1 MRKGLAIFFGAA
13 FLVLSACIQKPKVD
27 LEAEKAQAK
36 KVVDQIAQ
44 AMEAEDV
51 ELISTLVAH
60 DADMVNFG
68 TDATERWVGWDALQA
83 SIEQQF
89 AAFDNQQVS
98 VRDQVIK
105 VGASGTTAWYSQ
117 IMDWNLEAGGEM
129 VSLEGMR
136 ASGVLEKRNGNW
148 LTVQMHFSIGV
159 AGQAAEY

>member
-13 FLVLSACIQKPKVD
+13 FLVLSACIQTPKAD
-27 LEAEKAQAK
+27 MEAEKAQVK

-51 ELISTLVAH
+51 EAISAIVAH

-89 AAFDNQQVS
+89 SAFDNQQVS

-117 IMDWNLEAGGEM
+117 IMDWNLDAGGE
-129 VSLEGMR
+129 VVNLEGMR
-136 ASGVLEKRNGNW
+136 ASGVWEKRDGKW
-148 LTVQMHFSIGV
+148 KIVQMHFSVGV

>member
-1 MRKGLAIFFGAA
+1 M
-13 FLVLSACIQKPKVD
+13 
-27 LEAEKAQAK
+27 EAEKAQVK

-51 ELISTLVAH
+51 EAISAIVAH

-117 IMDWNLEAGGEM
+117 IMDWNLDAGGE
-129 VSLEGMR
+129 VVNLEGMR
-136 ASGVLEKRNGNW
+136 ASGVWEKRDGKW
-148 LTVQMHFSIGV
+148 KIVQMHFSVGV

>member
-1 MRKGLAIFFGAA
+1 MRKSFAIFFGAA
-13 FLVLSACIQKPKVD
+13 FLVLSACIQTPKVD
-27 LEAEKAQAK
+27 IEAEKAQVK
-36 KVVDQIAQ
+36 TVVDQIAQ

-51 ELISTLVAH
+51 EAISAIVAH

-68 TDATERWVGWDALQA
+68 TDATERWVGWDTLKA
-83 SIEQQF
+83 SIEEQF

-105 VGASGTTAWYSQ
+105 VGSGGNAAWFSE
-117 IMDWNLEAGGEM
+117 IMDWSLDAGGEM

-136 ASGVLEKRNGNW
+136 ASGVLEKRDGKW
-148 LTVQMHFSIGV
+148 IIVQMHFSVGV

>member
-1 MRKGLAIFFGAA
+1 MRKSFAICAGAV
-13 FLVLSACIQKPKVD
+13 FLVLSACAPTQKVD
-27 LEAEKAQAK
+27 LEAEKAQVK
-36 KVVDQIAQ
+36 KVVDQIEQ

-51 ELISTLVAH
+51 ELISTVVAH

-68 TDATERWVGWDALQA
+68 TDAAERWVGWEDLEAA
-83 SIEQQF
+83 VDQQF

-105 VGASGTTAWYSQ
+105 VASGGMVAWFSE

-136 ASGVLEKRNGNW
+136 ATGVLEKRNGKW
-148 LTVQMHFSIGV
+148 IIVQMHFSVGV